1 MTAPYR
7 GLTWDHPRGVN
18 TLIAAVDRWPGAR
31 ADPLIDWKTQP
42 LEGFESHPISDL
54 CAQYDLVVLDH
65 PHIGEA
71 IARNCLQPID
81 TLFEPAA
88 LSALEVDTIGPCYA
102 SYHMSGRL
110 WALPLDA
117 ATQVMACREDLLDD
131 DPPKTWQAVEQLS
144 ETTGRVA
151 LSLAGPHAFLTL
163 LSIASA
169 LQPDT
174 DLRDGDRWFDHDTI
188 CEAYLRLK
196 RLATRSPEKALTL
209 NPIGILEAMSRG
221 SDIVLCPLIYGYV
234 NYAVGES
241 GHRIR
246 FCDAPIDR
254 PGSLPGSILG
264 GTGIGLSHRCTVTA
278 ELKDHLQWL
287 MAPSTQKRFI
297 PDHDGQPSNHG
308 AWGDPGVN
316 ADWGDFYAAT
326 TTTIEAARI
335 RPRHDGYIAF
345 QKRASDH
352 LRKAVFADISPEQA
366 ASTVLNMFE
375 QSKSV
380 AEEV

>member
-7 GLTWDHPRGVN
+7 GLTWDHPRGAN
-18 TLIAAVDRWPGAR
+18 TLIAAVGNWPGAG

-54 CAQYDLVVLDH
+54 CANYDLIVLDH

-71 IARNCLQPID
+71 IAGNCLQPID

-88 LSALEVDTIGPCYA
+88 LTALETNTIGPCYA

-117 ATQVMACREDLLDD
+117 ATQVMAYRADLLDHE
-131 DPPKTWQAVEQLS
+131 PTKTWQAVEQLS
-144 ETTGRVA
+144 ETSGRVA

-169 LQPDT
+169 VQPDT
-174 DLRDGDRWFDHDTI
+174 DLRNGDRWFDHDTV
-188 CEAYLRLK
+188 CKAYGRLK
-196 RLATRSPEKALTL
+196 RLASRSPAKTLAL
-209 NPIGILEAMSRG
+209 NPIGLLEAMSTG

-234 NYAVGES
+234 NYTAGGS
-241 GHRIR
+241 SHRIR

-254 PGSLPGSILG
+254 PDGLPGSILG
-264 GTGIGLSHRCTVTA
+264 GTGIGISQRCTVTA

-287 MAPSTQKRFI
+287 MAPSTQRHFI
-297 PDHDGQPSNHG
+297 PDHDGQPSNRD
-308 AWGDPGVN
+308 AWADSRVN
-316 ADWGDFYAAT
+316 NNWGNFYAAT

-345 QKRASDH
+345 QKRASDF
-352 LRKAVFADISPEQA
+352 LQKAVFTDVSPDQA
-366 ASTVLNMFE
+366 ARTVSNMFA

>member
-1 MTAPYR
+1 MTARYR
-7 GLTWDHPRGVN
+7 GLTWDHPRGAN
-18 TLIAAVDRWPGAR
+18 TLIAAVDRWPGAHTG
-31 ADPLIDWKTQP
+31 PLIDWKTQP

-54 CAQYDLVVLDH
+54 CAQYDLIVLDH

-71 IARNCLQPID
+71 IAGNCLQPIG

-88 LSALEVDTIGPCYA
+88 LSALEADTIGPCYA
-102 SYHMSGRL
+102 SYHMSDRL

-117 ATQVMACREDLLDD
+117 ATQVMACREDLLANE
-131 DPPKTWQAVEQLS
+131 PPKTWQAVEELS

-163 LSIASA
+163 LSIASG

-174 DLRDGDRWFDHDTI
+174 DLRDGDDWFDRDII
-188 CEAYLRLK
+188 CEAYGRFK
-196 RLATRSPEKALTL
+196 RLATRSPAAALPL
-209 NPIGILEAMSRG
+209 NPIGILEAMSTG

-234 NYAVGES
+234 NYAAGDP

-246 FCDAPIDR
+246 FCDAPVDR
-254 PGSLPGSILG
+254 QDGLPGSILG
-264 GTGIGLSHRCTVTA
+264 GTGIGISRRCTVTR
-278 ELKDHLQWL
+278 ELKDHLRWL
-287 MAPSTQKRFI
+287 MAPDTQRRFI
-297 PDHDGQPSNHG
+297 PDRDGQPSNRD
-308 AWGDPGVN
+308 AWRDPRVN
-316 ADWGDFYAAT
+316 TNWGNFYAAT
-326 TTTIEAARI
+326 TATIEAARI

-345 QKRASDH
+345 QKRASDY
-352 LRKAVFADISPEQA
+352 LRQAVFADITSEQA
-366 ASTVLNMFE
+366 ERTVSNMFA